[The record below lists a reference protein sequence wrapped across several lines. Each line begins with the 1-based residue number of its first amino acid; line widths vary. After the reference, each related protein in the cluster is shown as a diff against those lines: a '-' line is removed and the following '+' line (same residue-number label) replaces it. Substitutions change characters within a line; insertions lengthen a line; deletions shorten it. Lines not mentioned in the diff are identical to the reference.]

1 MPWLAGATT
10 LLLGPPGAGKT
21 MLLKAIARKLR
32 GSHLETS
39 GKVYYSGKLPEETG
53 VLISK
58 LVSYVSQID
67 SHIPALTVEET
78 FQFANDCITG
88 KDPGAM

>member
-1 MPWLAGATT
+1 
-10 LLLGPPGAGKT
+10 
-21 MLLKAIARKLR
+21 MLLKTIARKLR
-32 GSHLETS
+32 GSHLKTN
-39 GKVYYSGKLPEETG
+39 GHVYYNGRLPEETG

-88 KDPGAM
+88 RDPTTM